1 MRSQKLPAATLRR
14 LCALWRLLEDLE
26 REGRS
31 QATSADMAAALGVNA
46 ASLRR
51 DVASVGELGPSRA
64 GYNVQRLKAVVSLAI
79 GTGRPMRA
87 CVVGLNWLGRA
98 ILTDGAREL
107 AGFVFAAGFDANT
120 NRRETTPT
128 TVPLYSSDE
137 AQDVAR
143 RERIEIALVTALPPQ
158 GRHVVDALVRGG
170 VRGILNL
177 SGRPVPGADHVCSG
191 SALLDEL
198 NYLRAL
204 LEMEKGGTK

>member
-1 MRSQKLPAATLRR
+1 MDSRTLPAASLRR
-14 LCALWRLLEDLE
+14 LCSLWRLLEDLE
-26 REGRS
+26 VEGRS
-31 QATSADMAAALGVNA
+31 QATSAEMSAALGVNA

-51 DVASVGELGPSRA
+51 DIASIGELGPSRA
-64 GYNVQRLKAVVSLAI
+64 GYNVQKLKAVVSAAI

-107 AGFVFAAGFDANT
+107 TGFSFAAGFDANT

-128 TVPLYSSDE
+128 AVPLYSSDE
-137 AQDVAR
+137 AETVAR

-177 SGRPVPGADHVCSG
+177 SGRPVPGADHACSG

-204 LEMEKGGTK
+204 LQTDMGGTT